1 MHYCFFTS
9 GTWHG
14 NASMVRMRE
23 IGNEF
28 LARGHRVTYLVDDV
42 PFNHEKL
49 NVSPD
54 AQVVYTPN
62 PSSVGQIRARRKLIR
77 QINADFV
84 HVLNPSI
91 KAWLALAGMSK
102 QRVVGD
108 WDEWPARRVQLS
120 WHRRLREKF
129 LDRWLR
135 NRSALVVVAS
145 RYLQRQF
152 KELFN
157 LDAAYIPYATYLE
170 QSADGQSPHA
180 EPAAVYMGSF
190 YPIYDHDLLLEA
202 ARLLKQKGLHPNITL
217 GGDGEDLPRMREFV
231 AEHGLSN
238 VHLVGYQSG
247 NDLWRHLRHAR
258 VLLFPIRETLL
269 NLCRCPSK
277 TFAYVQARRPVIA
290 NRVGEVAEVLGEKG
304 TYVEPTAQSFADA
317 IAGAMQ
323 SPATDA
329 DVEYD
334 LANLT
339 WSARADALLAQ
350 LAARCPR

>member
-49 NVSPD
+49 NVSPQ
-54 AQVVYTPN
+54 AEVVYTPN
-62 PSSVGQIRARRKLIR
+62 PSSIGQIKRRRNLIK
-77 QINADFV
+77 QIGADFV
-84 HVLNPSI
+84 HVLNPSV
-91 KAWLALAGMSK
+91 KAWLALSGMPK
-102 QRVVGD
+102 QKVIGD
-108 WDEWPARRVQLS
+108 WDEWPARRDQLS
-120 WHRRLREKF
+120 WHRRMRERF

-135 NRSALVVVAS
+135 NRSSLLVVAS

-152 KELFN
+152 KDLFN
-157 LDAAYIPYATYLE
+157 LDAAYIPYATYLQ
-170 QSADGQSPHA
+170 QSVDGQSPHTS
-180 EPAAVYMGSF
+180 PAAVYMGSF

-202 ARLLKQKGLHPNITL
+202 ALLLKQRGLQPNITL
-217 GGDGEDLPRMREFV
+217 VGDGEDMAKMRDFV
-231 AEHGLSN
+231 AKHALSN

-247 NDLWRHLRHAR
+247 DDLWRHLRHAR
-258 VLLFPIRETLL
+258 VLLFPIRQTLL

-290 NRVGEVAEVLGEKG
+290 NKVGEVAEVLGDKG
-304 TYVEPTAQSFADA
+304 IYVEPTAASFADA
-317 IAGAMQ
+317 IESAMR
-323 SPATDA
+323 SPAIDA

-334 LANLT
+334 LSNLT
-339 WSARADALLAQ
+339 WSARADALLAA
-350 LAARCPR
+350 LNKR